1 MKQERLHKY
10 DAGLR
15 INIHF
20 ARLMGATLELR
31 DSFGKLMTDGCLGQ
45 TPRLSCFPVFFFLQ
59 KIKFFYSCPVDFLPM
74 KVEPVES
81 FGFAEG
87 VYRKL
92 HQLVVAQVQ
101 GTEGC

>member
-20 ARLMGATLELR
+20 ARLMEATLELR

-45 TPRLSCFPVFFFLQ
+45 TPRLSCFPVF
-59 KIKFFYSCPVDFLPM
+59 S
-74 KVEPVES
+74 
-81 FGFAEG
+81 
-87 VYRKL
+87 
-92 HQLVVAQVQ
+92 VAKN
-101 GTEGC
+101 